1 MTGQAA
7 KVSRGLRTVGIN
19 ISALAQDAG
28 ELKTGYD
35 DVVIS
40 LNNADGSM
48 KSTFEVMSELKGT
61 WDKMSIAQQTS
72 LAQNLAGKT
81 QFDVFTATMKNF
93 KTATDA
99 VVVAQK
105 SSGSAMGEN
114 TIYMESLKAK
124 IASLKSAF
132 ENLSRN
138 TIESEFVKSL
148 ISGVTGLVKFLDAT
162 NAVEAAVL
170 GVAILL
176 GGEFTAKIVGVIGKL
191 AALQGS
197 EITLAAING
206 ALGTSFTLLN
216 IAMGGIAIVAAVAV
230 MAISGVQSSN
240 EKLMTSAIE
249 SSDAIKTETS
259 ALQSSKEAVEKAADR
274 EALITALEDSG
285 LAYEKELKGIQ
296 DVNAAREVALDLIDQ
311 EILKRSSQWLNENIT
326 AYNKATGALK
336 AYSQDTILTEDPF
349 QEFDPDTGV
358 IPTLTAV
365 GTLSEK
371 YEQLNDWLSKT
382 RSKSSEWQQTHSLA
396 ILAVEDASRRYGK
409 QLDTNNA
416 VVEEYN
422 YHQAILTAGLK
433 AQTQAAD
440 PLTSAMASLD
450 TAVATQTEKY
460 KEMTSQLD
468 VAETARQKYGDG
480 IVDDITDL
488 MAYQDAGL
496 DLIGVLVQTSD
507 GWKINEEKLNEFS
520 GKKDLV
526 NQALLDISRGLYDTA
541 AVQEIFGDT
550 AATVAEEVEAASNET
565 KDNAA
570 INAPQFESFIE
581 RQKTAL
587 GHFTTTA
594 GETSTNVSS
603 DISSITETA
612 NAQSELFGEAMD
624 GFGEGV
630 IAQKNP
636 IAEAVSSIAD
646 SLGDLVLSACEKV
659 GEWNREMQ
667 SMLSPSANPP
677 QSSSQPRVRGP
688 KKVMVTKETGTD
700 CFANGTTSADIG
712 KNAVVDEHNR
722 TEIIAR
728 NLGGRSIRLER
739 ADGVLPNPV
748 TQNLMAIGKFPVESI
763 ASIMNANKISSDS
776 GVPAT
781 PINQYDISGVTVYAN
796 NAMEFA
802 TSLKTLA
809 LQRSTKRT

>member
-1 MTGQAA
+1 MTGQAS

-61 WDKMSIAQQTS
+61 WDKMSVAQQTS

-114 TIYMESLKAK
+114 TIYMESLEAK

-176 GGEFTAKIVGVIGKL
+176 GGKFAAKIVGAIGKL

-249 SSDAIKTETS
+249 SSDAIKTEIS

-274 EALITALEDSG
+274 EALIKALDDSG
-285 LAYEKELKGIQ
+285 IAYENELKGIE
-296 DVNAAREVALDLIDQ
+296 DVNAAREVGLGLIDQ
-311 EILKRSSQWLNENIT
+311 EAQKKASQWLNENIT
-326 AYNKATGALK
+326 AYNEATRALE
-336 AYSQDTILTEDPF
+336 AYSQETLLTEDPF
-349 QEFDPDTGV
+349 QEFDPDTGI
-358 IPTLTAV
+358 IPALTVV

-371 YEQLNDWLSKT
+371 YSQLNDWLSKA
-382 RSKSSEWQQTHSLA
+382 RSKSLEWQQTHSLA
-396 ILAVEDASRRYGK
+396 ISAVAEASRKYGE

-416 VVEEYN
+416 VVEEHN
-422 YHQAILTAGLK
+422 YHQAILTAGLE
-433 AQTQAAD
+433 AQKQAAD
-440 PLTSAMASLD
+440 PLAAAMASLD

-468 VAETARQKYGDG
+468 LAETARQKYGDG

-488 MAYQDAGL
+488 TAYQDAGL

-570 INAPQFESFIE
+570 INTPQFESFIE
-581 RQKTAL
+581 RQKIAL
-587 GHFTTTA
+587 LHFTTTA

-612 NAQSELFGEAMD
+612 NAQSKLFGVAMV
-624 GFGEGV
+624 GFGAGV
-630 IAQKNP
+630 IAQKTP

-646 SLGDLVLSACEKV
+646 SLGDLVLSAWEKV
-659 GEWNREMQ
+659 GEWNRAIQ
-667 SMLSPSANPP
+667 SMLSAPANPP
-677 QSSSQPRVRGP
+677 QSSSQPGVGGS
-688 KKVMVTKETGTD
+688 KGVTKETGTD

>member
-61 WDKMSIAQQTS
+61 WDKMSVAQQTS

-99 VVVAQK
+99 VVVAQN

-114 TIYMESLKAK
+114 TIYMESLEAK

-132 ENLSRN
+132 EDLSRN

-176 GGEFTAKIVGVIGKL
+176 GGEFAAKIVGVIGNL

-249 SSDAIKTETS
+249 SSDAIKTEIS

-274 EALITALEDSG
+274 EALIKALEDSG
-285 LAYEKELKGIQ
+285 IAYEDELKGIQ
-296 DVNAAREVALDLIDQ
+296 DVNAARQEALDLIDQ
-311 EILKRSSQWLNENIT
+311 EALKKASQWLNENIT

-336 AYSQDTILTEDPF
+336 EYSQETLLTEDPF
-349 QEFDPDTGV
+349 QKFDPKTGV

-371 YEQLNDWLSKT
+371 YSQLNDWLSKA
-382 RSKSSEWQQTHSLA
+382 RSKSSEWQETHSLA
-396 ILAVEDASRRYGK
+396 ILAVEEASRRYGE
-409 QLDTNNA
+409 QLETNNA

-422 YHQAILTAGLK
+422 YHQGILTAGLE

-440 PLTSAMASLD
+440 PLAAAMTSLD

-460 KEMTSQLD
+460 KEMNSQLD
-468 VAETARQKYGDG
+468 LAETARQKYGDG

-488 MAYQDAGL
+488 TAYQDAGL

-570 INAPQFESFIE
+570 INAPQFESYIE

-594 GETSTNVSS
+594 GKTSTKVSS
-603 DISSITETA
+603 NISSITETA
-612 NAQSELFGEAMD
+612 NAQSELFGEAMV
-624 GFGEGV
+624 GFGAGV
-630 IAQKNP
+630 IAQEDP

-646 SLGDLVLSACEKV
+646 SLGNLVSSAWKKV
-659 GEWNREMQ
+659 GEWNRAIQ
-667 SMLSPSANPP
+667 SMLSASANPP
-677 QSSSQPRVRGP
+677 KSSPQLGVGGF
-688 KKVMVTKETGTD
+688 KGVTKETGTD